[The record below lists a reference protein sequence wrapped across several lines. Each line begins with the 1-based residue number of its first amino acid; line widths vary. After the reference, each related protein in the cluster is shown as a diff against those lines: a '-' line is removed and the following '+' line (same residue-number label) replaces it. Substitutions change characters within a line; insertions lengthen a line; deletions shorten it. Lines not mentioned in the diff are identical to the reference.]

1 MHHVEQHSVLRA
13 DTKPNASA
21 NAIADVAAD
30 TRADAVSDD
39 ASDTTAH
46 ADSDDSP
53 DPDPC
58 IADRGADGFADPES
72 NADANLL

>member
-39 ASDTTAH
+39 APDASAH
-46 ADSDDSP
+46 AIADDPP
-53 DPDPC
+53 DPF
-58 IADRGADGFADPES
+58 DGFA
-72 NADANLL
+72 NHI